1 MSPRS
6 PLPLVAGALLAL
18 VLALPALAHA
28 ELVSSDPADG
38 AVLDE
43 SPGAITL
50 TFNDRLISGRSF
62 FELVGPGGNTG
73 LQLRGDVD
81 PDRPRRLVLVIADG
95 APAPSLAPGPWE
107 VRWRAVADDG
117 HDELKRG
124 IVRFT
129 VLAPTPSPETPPP
142 PTATPG
148 GTNEPATLEP
158 ATPSPATTAPTAAP
172 TPAPTAVPGEP
183 AASTGDVLL
192 PIVLGLVLV
201 SGVGV
206 LVLRRSRRA

>member
-6 PLPLVAGALLAL
+6 ALPLVAGALLAL
-18 VLALPALAHA
+18 VLAVPALAHA

-38 AVLDE
+38 AVLDGP
-43 SPGAITL
+43 PGAITL
-50 TFNDRLISGRSF
+50 TFNGRLISGRSF
-62 FELVGPGGNTG
+62 FELVPLAGGAA
-73 LQLRGDVD
+73 QRGEVD
-81 PDRPRRLVLVIADG
+81 PDRPRRLVLPMATALV
-95 APAPSLAPGPWE
+95 PGDYE
-107 VRWRAVADDG
+107 IRWRAVADDG

-129 VLAPTPSPETPPP
+129 VLAPTPSPASPLP

-158 ATPSPATTAPTAAP
+158 PTPSPAATPPAATP
-172 TPAPTAVPGEP
+172 TPSAVPGQP

-201 SGVGV
+201 GGVGA